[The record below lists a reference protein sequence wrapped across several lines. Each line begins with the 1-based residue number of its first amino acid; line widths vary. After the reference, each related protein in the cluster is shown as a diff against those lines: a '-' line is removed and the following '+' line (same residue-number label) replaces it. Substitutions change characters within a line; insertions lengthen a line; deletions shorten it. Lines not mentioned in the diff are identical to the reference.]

1 MEKKVKMTRAEKK
14 AIKKAK
20 KAELKAKGE
29 SFWSDFK
36 KFIAKGNIIDMAVG
50 VVIGSAFSAIITNFV
65 NGVINPLIGLL
76 TGNVKLSDL
85 SIVLREAVMEGETI
99 KADALTL
106 NYGLFLQKILDF
118 LIIAFCIFLAVRII
132 RGIKVRIAV
141 TAEKIASLAKKEENA
156 EEVAEEIVEEQPAPA
171 EPVPAPAPVKTTE
184 ERIEELLIEI
194 RDSLTKKES
203 KKKSKE

>member
-1 MEKKVKMTRAEKK
+1 MEKKTKLTRAEKK

-85 SIVLREAVMEGETI
+85 SIVLKEAVMEGETV
-99 KADALTL
+99 KTAALTL

-132 RGIKVRIAV
+132 RGVKVRIAV
-141 TAEKIASLAKKEENA
+141 TAEKIASLTKKEEEK
-156 EEVAEEIVEEQPAPA
+156 EEEPVVEETPA
-171 EPVPAPAPVKTTE
+171 EPVSAPAPVKTTE

-194 RDSLTKKES
+194 RDSLAKKES